1 MTDTSKTTKRN
12 SDGRTYV
19 NTKIAIAKTKS
30 TKDFPEFTEKTSVY
44 KLLTDLIEIN
54 VKGFRGIVVTALV
67 GMHLSDD
74 YDPLN
79 NFYKCNPRS
88 IFEEGIWY
96 ALKENGIPCGK
107 SDPLNVAKNISQ
119 LDENWAKG
127 RRPQSAATA
136 VVKYLQM
143 VTTEDDIKKRL
154 ILIDYFFFR
163 LLKYAQKIKAHPLIK
178 VDVTE
183 QSKLEIGNNVI
194 KFTLE
199 YPESGQLP
207 QFLVSILLQAIFKES
222 NVSVV
227 GGEESVFGTN
237 TTSKKPADIWL
248 EEQGIPTNLYE
259 ITVKKVSK
267 KRLDD
272 SVDALERTGHLDCS
286 VTFICRL
293 PEDVTELDLL
303 DNHIIYSGKHF
314 EFIDYHSFC
323 LSLFALLSKNEVED
337 ILLKTSE
344 LVKDVNISMPT
355 KMGWDKIFAPKT

>member
-1 MTDTSKTTKRN
+1 MSNTSKTTQRN
-12 SDGRTYV
+12 SDARAYV
-19 NTKIAIAKTKS
+19 KTKIGIAQTKS
-30 TKDFPEFTEKTSVY
+30 TGDFPGFTEKTPIY

-54 VKGFRGIVVTALV
+54 AKGFRGIVVTALV
-67 GMHLSDD
+67 GMHLNDN

-79 NFYKCNPRS
+79 DFYKCNPRS

-119 LDENWAKG
+119 LDENWARG
-127 RRPQSAATA
+127 RRPQSAAMA
-136 VVKYLQM
+136 VVKFLQI
-143 VTTEDDIKKRL
+143 VRKEDDLKKRL

-163 LLKYAQKIKAHPLIK
+163 LWKYAQQIKVHSLIK

-207 QFLVSILLQAIFKES
+207 QFLVSILLQSIFKES

-248 EEQGIPTNLYE
+248 EEQGTPTNLYE

-272 SVDALERTGHLDCS
+272 
-286 VTFICRL
+286 
-293 PEDVTELDLL
+293 
-303 DNHIIYSGKHF
+303 
-314 EFIDYHSFC
+314 
-323 LSLFALLSKNEVED
+323 
-337 ILLKTSE
+337 
-344 LVKDVNISMPT
+344 
-355 KMGWDKIFAPKT
+355 